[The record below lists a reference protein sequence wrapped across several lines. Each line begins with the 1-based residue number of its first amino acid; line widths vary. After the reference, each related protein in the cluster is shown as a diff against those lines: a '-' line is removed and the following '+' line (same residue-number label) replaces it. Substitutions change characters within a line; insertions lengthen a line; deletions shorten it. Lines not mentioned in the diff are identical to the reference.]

1 MPSDIDLAQAIGA
14 RLRSARQRQ
23 GRTLEHVATA
33 AGLSVAFLSRLERG
47 ATNASIG
54 NLISLASVLGQPL
67 AGLFEDLGGE
77 TPRYVL
83 RRADEAAASWLRSPA
98 GYAWRRLGGD
108 LRGARLDAFEL
119 VFPASPRKA
128 IELVSHEGEEFL
140 EVTQGRLEFH
150 LGRERLEM
158 APGDTLHFD
167 AATPHMGRA
176 LGNAPAHLLMV
187 HTLSG
192 AATQTPPAFRAL
204 RDIKPATNLSPR
216 RRA

>member
-1 MPSDIDLAQAIGA
+1 MPSDSDLAKTIGA
-14 RLRSARQRQ
+14 RLRSARQQQ

-47 ATNASIG
+47 AANASIG
-54 NLISLASVLGQPL
+54 NLISLASALRQPL
-67 AGLFEDLGGE
+67 AGLFEDIGGE

-83 RRADEAAASWLRSPA
+83 RRADESSASWLRSPA

-108 LRGARLDAFEL
+108 LRHARLDAFEL
-119 VFPASPRKA
+119 VFPSGVRKA

-158 APGDTLHFD
+158 VPGDTLHFD
-167 AATPHMGRA
+167 ATIPHMGRA

-187 HTLSG
+187 HTVSG
-192 AATQTPPAFRAL
+192 GATEVPPAFQAL
-204 RDIKPATNLSPR
+204 RDIKPTANISAR

>member
-1 MPSDIDLAQAIGA
+1 MSADSELAQTIGA

-33 AGLSVAFLSRLERG
+33 AGVSVPFLSRLERG
-47 ATNASIG
+47 AANASIG
-54 NLISLASVLGQPL
+54 NLISLASALGQPL
-67 AGLFEDLGGE
+67 AGLFEDMGGE
-77 TPRYVL
+77 MPRFVL
-83 RRADEAAASWLRSPA
+83 RRADEAAANWLRSPA

-108 LRGARLDAFEL
+108 LRNARLDAFEL
-119 VFPASPRKA
+119 VFPAAARKA

-167 AATPHMGRA
+167 AAIPHMGRA
-176 LGNAPAHLLMV
+176 LGSAPAHLLMV

-192 AATQTPPAFRAL
+192 AATQAPPAFRAL
-204 RDIKPATNLSPR
+204 RDIKPAANLSAR

>member
-1 MPSDIDLAQAIGA
+1 MPSDSELARTIGA
-14 RLRSARQRQ
+14 RLRSARQQQ

-33 AGLSVAFLSRLERG
+33 AGLSVPFLSRLERG
-47 ATNASIG
+47 AANAAIG
-54 NLISLASVLGQPL
+54 NLISLASALGQPL
-67 AGLFEDLGGE
+67 ASLFEDIGGQ

-83 RRADEAAASWLRSPA
+83 RRADESAASWLRSPA

-108 LRGARLDAFEL
+108 LHNARLDAFEL
-119 VFPASPRKA
+119 VFPASARKA

-140 EVTQGRLEFH
+140 ELTQGRLEFH

-187 HTLSG
+187 HTVNG
-192 AATQTPPAFRAL
+192 AATQAPPAFRAL
-204 RDIKPATNLSPR
+204 RDVRPSANLSAR

>member
-1 MPSDIDLAQAIGA
+1 MPSDINLARTIGA
-14 RLRSARQRQ
+14 RLRGARQRQ
-23 GRTLEHVATA
+23 GRTLEHVASA

-47 ATNASIG
+47 AANASIG
-54 NLISLASVLGQPL
+54 NLIGLASALGQPL
-67 AGLFEDLGGE
+67 ASLFEDIGGE
-77 TPRYVL
+77 APRYVL
-83 RRADEAAASWLRSPA
+83 RRAADAAAGWLRSPA

-150 LGRERLEM
+150 LGRERFEM

-167 AATPHMGRA
+167 AAIPHMGRA
-176 LGNAPAHLLMV
+176 LGSAPAHLLMV

-192 AATQTPPAFRAL
+192 AATQAPPAFRAL
-204 RDIKPATNLSPR
+204 RDIKPATNLSQR

>member
-1 MPSDIDLAQAIGA
+1 MTSTADLAQTIGA
-14 RLRSARQRQ
+14 RLRGARQKQ

-47 ATNASIG
+47 AANASIG
-54 NLISLASVLGQPL
+54 NFISLASALGQPV
-67 AGLFEDLGGE
+67 AALFEDLGGE
-77 TPRYVL
+77 TPRFVL

-119 VFPASPRKA
+119 VFPASPRKS

-150 LGRERLEM
+150 LGRERLEL

-167 AATPHMGRA
+167 AAIPHMGRA
-176 LGNAPAHLLMV
+176 LGSAPAHLLMV

-192 AATQTPPAFRAL
+192 AATQAPPAFRAL
-204 RDIKPATNLSPR
+204 RDIKPATNLSTR

>member
-1 MPSDIDLAQAIGA
+1 MATPSDLAETIGA
-14 RLRSARQRQ
+14 RLRGARQRQ
-23 GRTLEHVATA
+23 GRTLEHVATV

-47 ATNASIG
+47 AANASIG
-54 NLISLASVLGQPL
+54 NLISLARALGQPL
-67 AGLFEDLGGE
+67 AGLFEDIGGG

-108 LRGARLDAFEL
+108 LRNARLDAFEL
-119 VFPASPRKA
+119 VFPAGPRKA

-140 EVTQGRLEFH
+140 EVTRGRLEFH
-150 LGRERLEM
+150 LGQERLEM

-167 AATPHMGRA
+167 AAIPHMGRA

-192 AATQTPPAFRAL
+192 AATQAPPAFRAL
-204 RDIKPATNLSPR
+204 RDVKPAANLSQR

>member
-1 MPSDIDLAQAIGA
+1 MASDDELAHTIGA
-14 RLRSARQRQ
+14 RLRSARQLQ

-33 AGLSVAFLSRLERG
+33 AGLSIAFLSRLERG
-47 ATNASIG
+47 AANASIG
-54 NLISLASVLGQPL
+54 NLISLASALGQPL
-67 AGLFEDLGGE
+67 ASLFEDIGGAP
-77 TPRYVL
+77 PRYVL
-83 RRADEAAASWLRSPA
+83 RRAEDAAAGWLRSPA

-108 LRGARLDAFEL
+108 LHNARLDAFEL
-119 VFPASPRKA
+119 VFPSGARKA

-140 EVTQGRLEFH
+140 EVTHGRLEFH

-167 AATPHMGRA
+167 AAIPHMGRA
-176 LGNAPAHLLMV
+176 LGSAPAHLLMV

-192 AATQTPPAFRAL
+192 AATQAPPAFRAL
-204 RDIKPATNLSPR
+204 RDVKPAANLSAR

>member
-1 MPSDIDLAQAIGA
+1 MPSDTDLAQTIGA
-14 RLRSARQRQ
+14 RLRGARQKQ

-47 ATNASIG
+47 AANASIG
-54 NLISLASVLGQPL
+54 NLIALASALGQPL

-83 RRADEAAASWLRSPA
+83 RRADEAATSWLRSPA

-119 VFPASPRKA
+119 VFPGSPRKA

-140 EVTQGRLEFH
+140 EVTRGRLEFH

-167 AATPHMGRA
+167 AAIPHMGRA
-176 LGNAPAHLLMV
+176 LGNAPTHLLMV
-187 HTLSG
+187 HTLNG
-192 AATQTPPAFRAL
+192 ATSQAPPAFRAL
-204 RDIKPATNLSPR
+204 RDIKPMANLSAR

>member
-1 MPSDIDLAQAIGA
+1 MSSDTDPARTIGA
-14 RLRSARQRQ
+14 RLRSARRQQ

-47 ATNASIG
+47 AANASIG
-54 NLISLASVLGQPL
+54 NLISLANALGQPL
-67 AGLFEDLGGE
+67 AGLFEDIGRE

-83 RRADEAAASWLRSPA
+83 HRADDAAASWLRSPT

-119 VFPASPRKA
+119 VFPADARKT

-140 EVTQGRLEFH
+140 EVTRGHLEFH

-167 AATPHMGRA
+167 ATIPHMGRA

-187 HTLSG
+187 HTLNG
-192 AATQTPPAFRAL
+192 AVTQAPPAFRAL
-204 RDIKPATNLSPR
+204 RDMKPVPNLSAR